1 VRPIFSE
8 ASLGM
13 VPSATPKEVAS
24 AIFDA
29 IDAGARLLNVDSL
42 NSWVLDPGSASFR
55 RPYRDEQDD
64 RGCCRNYP
72 LVPRWAADDP

>member
-42 NSWVLDPGSASFR
+42 NSCVG
-55 RPYRDEQDD
+55 
-64 RGCCRNYP
+64 
-72 LVPRWAADDP
+72 PR